1 METLVVTLSVDIYI
15 PQAKKK
21 KKNQVNLLVSDKH
34 TDLHS
39 LRSLQLIL
47 HFEALEETQ
56 TERQSSYFHK

>member
-1 METLVVTLSVDIYI
+1 METVVVTLSVDIYI
-15 PQAKKK
+15 PQAK